1 MTVKEIFELRKQG
14 KIEEAYEAIR
24 PMYAVHQGKYTTLCM
39 FWTAND
45 ILKKR
50 IKENRFDEAE
60 KIFKALLRVLPNIE
74 DKDGKVLSSILYDAV
89 MLDKESKSFCML
101 DFVEQL
107 KVEKLSDE
115 DWKDLTPCP
124 SPNGEGNKYTIPSV
138 AQQLLTCAFHE
149 LQEQMYGD
157 FMSKK
162 APLSHDEVLA
172 SCLKVMPLLQE
183 AIRRN
188 PRDKH
193 NQRYMA
199 VVYTIMGERE
209 KAIDIYRQLLKRSRD
224 SYLYAELA
232 ELTDDLGQKAA
243 LYCQAILNQR
253 QEKFRTGYRLEL
265 ARLLIERDKSAI
277 KREQSDA
284 CINSAER
291 EQARQNVK
299 PHAAHEL
306 QKCIDTRKAHGY
318 HITRDI
324 EQMLQQVAGIQPTTD
339 AEQLEFYRKMTE
351 KYRN

>member
-14 KIEEAYEAIR
+14 RIEEAYEAIR

-50 IKENRFDEAE
+50 IKERRLDEAE
-60 KIFKALLRVLPNIE
+60 KIFKALLRVLLNIE
-74 DKDGKVLSSILYDAV
+74 DKDGKALSSILYDAV
-89 MLDKESKSFCML
+89 TLDKESKSFCML

-124 SPNGEGNKYTIPSV
+124 SPNGEGSKYTIPSV
-138 AQQLLTCAFHE
+138 AQQMLTCAFHE

-157 FMSKK
+157 FMTKK
-162 APLSHDEVLA
+162 APLSHDEVMA
-172 SCLKVMPLLQE
+172 SSLKVMPLLQE
-183 AIRRN
+183 AMRRN

-199 VVYTIMGERE
+199 VVYTIMGERD
-209 KAIDIYRQLLKRSRD
+209 KAVDIYHHLLKRSRD

-232 ELTDDLGQKAA
+232 ELTDDPGQKAA
-243 LYCQAILNQR
+243 LYCQAIQNQR

-265 ARLLIERDKSAI
+265 AQLLIERDKP
-277 KREQSDA
+277 R
-284 CINSAER
+284 
-291 EQARQNVK
+291 
-299 PHAAHEL
+299 AAHEL
-306 QKCIDTRKAHGY
+306 QKCVATRKALGY
-318 HITRDI
+318 HNTRDI
-324 EQMLQQVAGIQPTTD
+324 ELMLQQVAGIQPTTD
-339 AEQLEFYRKMTE
+339 AEQQDFYRKMTE

>member
-14 KIEEAYEAIR
+14 RIEEAYEAIR

-50 IKENRFDEAE
+50 IKERRLDEAE
-60 KIFKALLRVLPNIE
+60 KIFKALLRVLLNIE
-74 DKDGKVLSSILYDAV
+74 DKDGKALSSILYDAV
-89 MLDKESKSFCML
+89 TLDKESKSFCML

-124 SPNGEGNKYTIPSV
+124 SPNGEGSKYTIPSV
-138 AQQLLTCAFHE
+138 AQQMLTCAFHE

-157 FMSKK
+157 FMTKK
-162 APLSHDEVLA
+162 APLSHDEVMA
-172 SCLKVMPLLQE
+172 SSLKVMPLLQE
-183 AIRRN
+183 AMRRN

-199 VVYTIMGERE
+199 VVYTIMGERD
-209 KAIDIYRQLLKRSRD
+209 KAVDIYHHLLKRSHD

-232 ELTDDLGQKAA
+232 ELTDDPGRKAA
-243 LYCQAILNQR
+243 LYCQAIQNQR

-265 ARLLIERDKSAI
+265 AQLLIERY
-277 KREQSDA
+277 
-284 CINSAER
+284 
-291 EQARQNVK
+291 K
-299 PHAAHEL
+299 PRAAHEL
-306 QKCIDTRKAHGY
+306 QKCVATRKALGY
-318 HITRDI
+318 HNTRDI
-324 EQMLQQVAGIQPTTD
+324 ELMLQQVAGIQPTTD
-339 AEQLEFYRKMTE
+339 AEQQDFYRKMTE

>member
-14 KIEEAYEAIR
+14 RIEEAYEAIR

-50 IKENRFDEAE
+50 IKERRLDEAE
-60 KIFKALLRVLPNIE
+60 KIFKALLRVLLNIE
-74 DKDGKVLSSILYDAV
+74 DKDGKALSSILYDAV
-89 MLDKESKSFCML
+89 TLDKESKSFCML

-107 KVEKLSDE
+107 KVEKLSDG

-124 SPNGEGNKYTIPSV
+124 SPNGEGSKYTIPSV
-138 AQQLLTCAFHE
+138 AQQMLTCAFRE

-157 FMSKK
+157 FMTKK
-162 APLSHDEVLA
+162 APLSHDEVMA
-172 SCLKVMPLLQE
+172 SSLKVMPLLQE
-183 AIRRN
+183 AMRRN

-199 VVYTIMGERE
+199 VVYTIMGERD
-209 KAIDIYRQLLKRSRD
+209 KAVDIYHHLLKRSHD

-232 ELTDDLGQKAA
+232 ELTDDPGQKAA
-243 LYCQAILNQR
+243 LYCQAIQNQR

-265 ARLLIERDKSAI
+265 AQLLIERDKP
-277 KREQSDA
+277 R
-284 CINSAER
+284 
-291 EQARQNVK
+291 
-299 PHAAHEL
+299 AAHEL
-306 QKCIDTRKAHGY
+306 QKCVATRKALGY
-318 HITRDI
+318 HNTRDI
-324 EQMLQQVAGIQPTTD
+324 ELMLQQVAGIQPTTD
-339 AEQLEFYRKMTE
+339 AEQQDFYRKMTE